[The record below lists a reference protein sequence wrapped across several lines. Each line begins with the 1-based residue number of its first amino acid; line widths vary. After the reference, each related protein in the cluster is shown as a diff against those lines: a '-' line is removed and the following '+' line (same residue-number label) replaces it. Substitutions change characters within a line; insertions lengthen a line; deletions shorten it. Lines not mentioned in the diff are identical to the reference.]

1 MGEHLESEVGILV
14 QHLQAARDMI
24 AAIGL
29 DEVPIGEELLEVDAD
44 VLPALGS
51 GIALENGA
59 AIRHE
64 RSRS

>member
-1 MGEHLESEVGILV
+1 
-14 QHLQAARDMI
+14 MI

-51 GIALENGA
+51 GVALENGA

-64 RSRS
+64 RIEIVGHCCLLADDAS